1 MPRAGCVPFRK
12 RNGTLEFLKVKG
24 LNRGWVFPAGRVK
37 TGETKRQAAKREAF
51 EEAGVRGKIVGEV
64 KTKKGNRYFL
74 LEIKKRR
81 RSPEKREIRWVCRRE
96 FAELC

>member
-12 RNGTLEFLKVKG
+12 KNGTREFLKVKG

-51 EEAGVRGKIVGEV
+51 EEAGVRGKINYHIVYIIFFINV
-64 KTKKGNRYFL
+64 KYNIYR
-74 LEIKKRR
+74 
-81 RSPEKREIRWVCRRE
+81 
-96 FAELC
+96 A